1 LRLNGWQKYLTRMQF
16 DSLEQGILR
25 KRYQRFLADIE
36 LASGELITVH
46 CPNTGAMTGCA
57 EPGSRVWLSRSES
70 KTRKYP
76 HTWELVQTSMGM
88 ACIRSVAANKV
99 VGEAF
104 EAGQVSEFKAYPS
117 VRAEVKYGQG
127 SRADFLL
134 EGEPGRVFVEVKSVT
149 LHRNGSVGAFPDAV
163 SARGR
168 KHLQALQAVVDT
180 NTRAVMLFCVFHMG
194 IDSVCV
200 AGDIDPAYR
209 QALLEAQAGGV
220 EIMAWKS
227 DVSPVGIVLS
237 HPVPFSVD

>member
-1 LRLNGWQKYLTRMQF
+1 MKF
-16 DSLEQGILR
+16 DTLQQGILR
-25 KRYQRFLADIE
+25 KRYKRFLADVE
-36 LASGELITVH
+36 LPSGEVITVH

-76 HTWELVQTSMGM
+76 HTWELVETSTGM
-88 ACIRSVAANKV
+88 ACIRSVAANQV
-99 VGEAF
+99 VAEAL
-104 EAGQVSEFKAYPS
+104 EAGEIDDFKTYPS

-134 EGEPGRVFVEVKSVT
+134 EGENGRVFIEVKSVT
-149 LHRNGSVGAFPDAV
+149 LNRSGGIGAFPDAV
-163 SARGR
+163 STRGR
-168 KHLQALQAVVDT
+168 KHLQDLQASVDA
-180 NTRAVMLFCVFHMG
+180 NTRAVMFFCVFHMG

-209 QALLEAQAGGV
+209 QALLEALEAGV

-227 DVSPVGIVLS
+227 DISPAGIVLS